1 MSSTSDHR
9 LHSPRDRLLDEA
21 VARTPTIG
29 LVVMDGDGVVRS
41 WNDGATALFG
51 HGADAAVGRTVE
63 DLIVPTELGEGHRS
77 GLARLRST
85 GRPRRLGGS
94 FTVPARRADGSSFV
108 VSLAL
113 LAVAVDGDE
122 WYLGVATDP
131 AERPATPVLPAG
143 SVLERIFEQA
153 PEAIT
158 ILDRDRRQ
166 RTVNAAGAKLL
177 GYGSD
182 GRFPGDG
189 RSLIHPDDLV
199 RTRAHLDAVAAGA
212 IGGEVPVRYRVLA
225 GDGGWRW
232 LETVTADLRDVDGID
247 GFIAFSR
254 DVTADE
260 SRRAELHASEARLSA
275 VITSLPAAAVV
286 EDSDRMITDHN
297 VVFVDLLG
305 LPWEQALV
313 GEDIRPHLDVLS
325 AATTSPAVAAAR
337 LARGTYQRTPTS
349 LPELHLRDG
358 RILEVE
364 IVPIHSEVASIGRL
378 WLFRDVSDRV
388 RAEVQLQG
396 ALDREQEA
404 RRLAEE
410 RAEQLRRIDASRL
423 AFVSS
428 VSHELRTPLTSILSA
443 AEFLADAEDVDP
455 QLLAQYLHLIHRNA
469 GRLGRLA
476 EDVLVLGRLEAGLLP
491 VVLGPV
497 DLPTL
502 VEELVDE
509 RRPVAAARSM
519 SIMVQTSPGP
529 PMPGDDLRLRQV
541 VDNLIT
547 NAVKFGDEG
556 TDVRVECTFERG
568 AWLLAVT
575 DDGGGIVEDD
585 VERVFEPFYRSETAE
600 SHAIPGSGL
609 GLRIVRGIVSLH
621 GGEVHVDR
629 AHVGG
634 ARILCRFPV
643 AVAPE

>member
-1 MSSTSDHR
+1 
-9 LHSPRDRLLDEA
+9 L
-21 VARTPTIG
+21 
-29 LVVMDGDGVVRS
+29 
-41 WNDGATALFG
+41 
-51 HGADAAVGRTVE
+51 
-63 DLIVPTELGEGHRS
+63 
-77 GLARLRST
+77 
-85 GRPRRLGGS
+85 
-94 FTVPARRADGSSFV
+94 V

-113 LAVAVDGDE
+113 LAFEVDGDE
-122 WYLGVATDP
+122 WYLGVAADP
-131 AERPATPVLPAG
+131 AERPAPPVLPEG
-143 SVLERIFEQA
+143 SVLESIFERA

-189 RSLIHPDDLV
+189 RALIHPDDLV
-199 RTRAHLDAVAAGA
+199 RTRAHLDAVAEEA

-260 SRRAELHASEARLSA
+260 ARRAELQASEARLSA

-286 EDSDRMITDHN
+286 EDSDRTITDHN
-297 VVFVDLLG
+297 VVFLDLLG
-305 LPWEQALV
+305 LPHEHPLV
-313 GEDIRPHLDVLS
+313 GEDIRPHLDVLA
-325 AATTSPAVAAAR
+325 AATTGPAAAAVR
-337 LARGTYQRTPTS
+337 LARGTYGRTPSS
-349 LPELHLRDG
+349 LPALHLRDG

-364 IVPIHSEVASIGRL
+364 IVPIRSGLASIGRL
-378 WLFRDVSDRV
+378 WLFRDVSGRV
-388 RAEVQLQG
+388 RAELQLQG
-396 ALDREQEA
+396 ALDREQQA

-410 RAEQLRRIDASRL
+410 RAEQLRRIDASRV

-443 AEFLADAEDVDP
+443 AEFLADAEDVDGK
-455 QLLAQYLHLIHRNA
+455 LLTQYLHLIRRNA

-476 EDVLVLGRLEAGLLP
+476 EDVLVLGRLEAGLLT
-491 VVLGPV
+491 VMLAPV
-497 DLPTL
+497 DLPAL
-502 VEELVDE
+502 VEELAEE
-509 RRPVAAARSM
+509 RRPVAAGRSM
-519 SIMVQTSPGP
+519 RIVVQTSPGP
-529 PMPGDDLRLRQV
+529 LMLGDELRLRQV

-556 TDVRVECTFERG
+556 TDVHVECTFEAG

-575 DDGGGIVEDD
+575 DDGGGIVEED
-585 VERVFEPFYRSETAE
+585 VERVFEPFYRSESAE
-600 SHAIPGSGL
+600 SQAIPGSGL

-643 AVAPE
+643 AVVPEVV

>member
-1 MSSTSDHR
+1 MSSTADHR
-9 LHSPRDRLLDEA
+9 LRSARDSLLEEA

-41 WNDGATALFG
+41 WNGGATALFG
-51 HGADAAVGRTVE
+51 HEAHEAVGRAVA
-63 DLIVPTELGEGHRS
+63 DLIVPAELRDAHRS
-77 GLARLRST
+77 GLGRLRST
-85 GRPRRLGGS
+85 GRPHRLGGT

-113 LAVAVDGDE
+113 LAVEVDGDE
-122 WYLGVATDP
+122 WYLGVAADP
-131 AERPATPVLPAG
+131 AERPSPPVLPAG
-143 SVLERIFEQA
+143 SALESIFERA

-158 ILDRDRRQ
+158 VLDRDRRQ

-199 RTRAHLDAVAAGA
+199 RTRDHLDAVAEGA

-260 SRRAELHASEARLSA
+260 TRRAELHASEARLSA

-297 VVFVDLLG
+297 VVFLDLLG
-305 LPWEQALV
+305 LPRERALV

-325 AATTSPAVAAAR
+325 AETTSPAVAAAR

-364 IVPIHSEVASIGRL
+364 IVPIRSDVASVGRL

-410 RAEQLRRIDASRL
+410 RAEQLRRIDASRV

-443 AEFLADAEDVDP
+443 AEFLADAEDVDR
-455 QLLAQYLHLIHRNA
+455 QLLAQYLHLIRRNA

-491 VVLGPV
+491 VMLAPV
-497 DLPTL
+497 DLPAL

-509 RRPVAAARSM
+509 RRLVAAARSM
-519 SIMVQTSPGP
+519 SIVVQTSPGP
-529 PMPGDDLRLRQV
+529 LMPGDDLRLRQV

-556 TDVRVECTFERG
+556 TDVRVECIFERG